1 MSLPTRPE
9 TDPEACVIS
18 THGLTHSYG
27 RRVVV
32 ENLHLQV
39 RSGTITGFLGP
50 NGAGKTTTISL
61 LLGLLKASA
70 GSTEVLGLPPGD
82 PKALAQI
89 GALVE
94 SPALYDHLT
103 GLENLEI
110 TRLMRDLPWAEVDR
124 VLGLVHLAQDARRP
138 VREYSLGMRQRLGV
152 ALALM
157 GQPRLLI
164 LDEPTNGLDP
174 SGILDMRELIRRLPL
189 ETGASVFLSS
199 HMLAEVEQ
207 VAQDL
212 VVIHRGRLRYQG
224 PTEQLGARE
233 QTELLVRVGDPAQA
247 QKVLAREGFACQER
261 DGKVVIQAALDEAP
275 RIAACLVA
283 GGCDLYELSPL
294 KANLEA
300 RFLALLE
307 AP

>member
-1 MSLPTRPE
+1 MEWVIQTSGLSLRYGPRLVVDGLDLRVRPQ
-9 TDPEACVIS
+9 A
-18 THGLTHSYG
+18 
-27 RRVVV
+27 
-32 ENLHLQV
+32 
-39 RSGTITGFLGP
+39 ITGFLGP

-61 LLGLLKASA
+61 LLGLLKPNGGSA
-70 GSTEVLGLPPGD
+70 EVLGLPPGA
-82 PKALAQI
+82 PAALAQI

-110 TRLMRDLPWAEVDR
+110 TRLMRDLPRAEADR
-124 VLGLVHLAQDARRP
+124 VLGLVQLVQDARRP

-174 SGILDMRELIRRLPL
+174 AGIQDMRELIRRLPL

-199 HMLAEVEQ
+199 HMLAEVDQ

-212 VVIHRGRLRYQG
+212 VVIHKGRLKYQG
-224 PTEQLGARE
+224 PMEQLGARE
-233 QTELLVRVGDPAQA
+233 QVELVVRVGDPAQA
-247 QKVLAREGFACQER
+247 QAVLAQAGFACQER
-261 DGKVVIQAALDEAP
+261 DGRVLIQAALDQAP
-275 RIAACLVA
+275 RVAASLVA
-283 GGCDLYELSPL
+283 GGCDLYELSPH

-307 AP
+307 EA

>member
-1 MSLPTRPE
+1 M
-9 TDPEACVIS
+9 DWVIL
-18 THGLTHSYG
+18 TQGLTRRFG
-27 RRVVV
+27 TRVVV
-32 ENLHLQV
+32 DALDLRV
-39 RSGTITGFLGP
+39 RPQAITGFLGP

-61 LLGLLKASA
+61 LLSLLKGHA
-70 GSTEVLGLPPGD
+70 GTAEVLGLPPGH
-82 PKALAQI
+82 PAALAQI

-103 GLENLEI
+103 GLENMEV
-110 TRLMRDLPWAEVDR
+110 TRLLRDLPRAEVDR
-124 VLGLVHLAQDARRP
+124 VLSLVQLTQDARRP

-174 SGILDMRELIRRLPL
+174 AGIQDMRELIRRLPL

-199 HMLAEVEQ
+199 HLLAEVEQ

-212 VVIHRGRLRYQG
+212 VVIHRGKLRYQG
-224 PTEQLGARE
+224 PMEQLGAPG
-233 QTELLVRVGDPAQA
+233 QAELRVRVGDITRALTALAQA
-247 QKVLAREGFACQER
+247 GFACHEA
-261 DGKVVIQAALDEAP
+261 DGRVQVQVSLDAAP
-275 RIAACLVA
+275 RVAACLVA

-294 KANLEA
+294 KTNLEA

>member
-1 MSLPTRPE
+1 MEWVIQTSGLSLRYGPRLVVDGLDLRVRPQ
-9 TDPEACVIS
+9 A
-18 THGLTHSYG
+18 
-27 RRVVV
+27 
-32 ENLHLQV
+32 
-39 RSGTITGFLGP
+39 ITGFLGP

-61 LLGLLKASA
+61 LLGLLKPNGGSA
-70 GSTEVLGLPPGD
+70 EVLGLPPGA
-82 PKALAQI
+82 PVALAQI

-110 TRLMRDLPWAEVDR
+110 TRLMRDLPRVEADR
-124 VLGLVHLAQDARRP
+124 VLGLVQLVQDARRP

-174 SGILDMRELIRRLPL
+174 AGIQDMRELIRRLPL

-207 VAQDL
+207 VAQEL
-212 VVIHRGRLRYQG
+212 VVIHKGRLKYQG
-224 PTEQLGARE
+224 PLEQLGARE
-233 QTELLVRVGDPAQA
+233 QVELVVRVGDPAQA
-247 QKVLAREGFACQER
+247 QAVLAQAGFACQER
-261 DGKVVIQAALDEAP
+261 DGRVLIQTALDQAP
-275 RIAACLVA
+275 RVAASLVA
-283 GGCDLYELSPL
+283 GGCDLYELSPH

-307 AP
+307 EV

>member
-1 MSLPTRPE
+1 ME
-9 TDPEACVIS
+9 FVIS
-18 THGLTHSYG
+18 ATGLSRRYG
-27 RRVVV
+27 SRLVVDG
-32 ENLHLQV
+32 LDLLV
-39 RSGTITGFLGP
+39 RPQTITGFLGP

-61 LLGLLKASA
+61 LLGLLKADA
-70 GSTEVLGLPPGD
+70 GTAEVLGMPPGH
-82 PKALAQI
+82 PAALAQI

-110 TRLMRDLPWAEVDR
+110 TRLLRDLPRAETDR
-124 VLGLVHLAQDARRP
+124 VLGLVQLVQDARRP

-174 SGILDMRELIRRLPL
+174 SGIQDMRELIRRLPL

-199 HMLAEVEQ
+199 HLLAEVEQ

-212 VVIHRGRLRYQG
+212 VVIHRGKLRYQG
-224 PTEQLGARE
+224 PMEQLGAPG
-233 QTELLVRVGDPAQA
+233 QAELRVQVGNAAQA
-247 QKVLAREGFACQER
+247 LAVLARAGFACHEA
-261 DGKVVIQAALDEAP
+261 DGRVLVQAPLDAAP
-275 RIAACLVA
+275 RVAACLVA
-283 GGCDLYELSPL
+283 GGCDLYELSPH

>member
-1 MSLPTRPE
+1 M
-9 TDPEACVIS
+9 DHVIS
-18 THGLTHSYG
+18 TQGLTHRFG
-27 RRVVV
+27 QRVVV
-32 ENLHLQV
+32 EGLNLQV
-39 RSGTITGFLGP
+39 RRGAITGFLGP

-70 GSTEVLGLPPGD
+70 GTVEVMGLPPGD
-82 PKALAQI
+82 PAALAQI

-94 SPALYDHLT
+94 TPALYDHLT

-110 TRLMRDLPWAEVDR
+110 TRLLRDLPWAEADR
-124 VLGLVHLAQDARRP
+124 VLGLVQLTRDARRP
-138 VREYSLGMRQRLGV
+138 VREFSLGMRQRLGV

-174 SGILDMRELIRRLPL
+174 AGIQDMRELIRRLPL

-212 VVIHRGRLRYQG
+212 VVIHKGKLRYQG
-224 PTEQLGARE
+224 PMEQLGARE

-247 QKVLAREGFACQER
+247 LAVLAKEGFACQGR
-261 DGKVVIQAALDEAP
+261 DGRVVIQAALDEAP
-275 RIAACLVA
+275 RVATCLVA